1 MKGKGERPGT
11 SAKGV
16 PAVPIG
22 ADEFWTASLG
32 ILAGLVKDRSS
43 VADVHIKVSNPG
55 HRRFHETRRI
65 AAT

>member
-32 ILAGLVKDRSS
+32 ILAGLVKDRS
-43 VADVHIKVSNPG
+43 
-55 HRRFHETRRI
+55 
-65 AAT
+65 